1 MLFIH
6 VPSFYYGT
14 FILEGGKK
22 TVKIQ
27 KPSWASNVHGLSN
40 SSKNMEFFAFLH
52 SWFIWYSKFKLLLI
66 CIPKSLTLSS
76 YLGGQLE
83 IWISKFS
90 LELTRRHFFS
100 FFLFDIKLLLWNHPN
115 PNSFAVFRKFKSDKN
130 KVWWTGI
137 RCIVISIISII
148 NVTIFKKEVT
158 LIVTSISCLYYYIMK
173 ILNYATYFSK
183 LWEK

>member
-27 KPSWASNVHGLSN
+27 KPSWASNVHALSN

-66 CIPKSLTLSS
+66 CIPKSLTL
-76 YLGGQLE
+76 
-83 IWISKFS
+83 
-90 LELTRRHFFS
+90 
-100 FFLFDIKLLLWNHPN
+100 N
-115 PNSFAVFRKFKSDKN
+115 PNSFAVFWKFKSDKN

-158 LIVTSISCLYYYIMK
+158 LIVTTLVVYIIIS
-173 ILNYATYFSK
+173 
-183 LWEK
+183 